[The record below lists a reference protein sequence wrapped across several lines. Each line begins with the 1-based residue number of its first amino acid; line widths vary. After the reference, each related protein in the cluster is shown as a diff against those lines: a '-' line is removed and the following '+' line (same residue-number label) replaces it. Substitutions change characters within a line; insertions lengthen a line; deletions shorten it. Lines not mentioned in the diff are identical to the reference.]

1 MVDQSSPFSSED
13 NNKKDPTFNNM
24 LLAQISRLN
33 KSTDPLDK
41 QLLNYLI
48 SIIKDKGYQQEGWI
62 AEIEE
67 VEQIHKLVKNG
78 ESVSSAVDIVAK
90 KSKRTKSTLQDKY
103 AEFKK
108 ALAEID
114 QIFQESRT
122 NDQE

>member
-1 MVDQSSPFSSED
+1 MVDQSSLFSSGD
-13 NNKKDPTFNNM
+13 NNKKDPTFKN
-24 LLAQISRLN
+24 LLLVQIRRLN

-48 SIIKDKGYQQEGWI
+48 SVIKDKGYLQESWI

-78 ESVSSAVDIVAK
+78 KSVSSAVDIVAK
-90 KSKRTKSTLQDKY
+90 KSKRTKSTLQDQY
-103 AEFKK
+103 AEFKN

-122 NDQE
+122 KDQE